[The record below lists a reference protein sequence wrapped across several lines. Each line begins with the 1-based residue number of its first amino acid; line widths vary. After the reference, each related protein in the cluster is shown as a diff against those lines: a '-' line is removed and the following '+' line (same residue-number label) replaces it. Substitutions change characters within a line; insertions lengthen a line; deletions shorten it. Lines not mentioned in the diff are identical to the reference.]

1 LEKEARVIWQKE
13 HKKSKPTNKETNLGI
28 FYMRIKTLYK
38 ESGEE
43 REAKKDRGQRDN
55 CQRRK
60 EKKRRRNFREID
72 TVTEPGFFEKS
83 WGARR

>member
-1 LEKEARVIWQKE
+1 
-13 HKKSKPTNKETNLGI
+13 
-28 FYMRIKTLYK
+28 MRIKSLYK

-43 REAKKDRGQRDN
+43 RKAKKNSAEAKKGRSKRDN

-72 TVTEPGFFEKS
+72 TATEPGFFERS
-83 WGARR
+83 WGARRLDKGF